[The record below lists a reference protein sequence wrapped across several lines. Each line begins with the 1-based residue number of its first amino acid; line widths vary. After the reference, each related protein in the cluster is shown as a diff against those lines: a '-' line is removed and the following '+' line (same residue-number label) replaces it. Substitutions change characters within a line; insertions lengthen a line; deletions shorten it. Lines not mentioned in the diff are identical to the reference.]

1 LKETDFAA
9 WSLENLVNFAKDAN
23 AELRNQQ
30 AYIQQLREDN
40 KFLLNLIRERIRN
53 EKR

>member
-1 LKETDFAA
+1 MNQPDFAA

-30 AYIQQLREDN
+30 AYIEQLREDN
-40 KFLLNLIRERIRN
+40 KFLLNLIRE
-53 EKR
+53 KMKQ